1 MSVRRVFSGSPR
13 KNWKKNSFRLETR
26 AARCDDR
33 TGRRY
38 AGTPTPGAWPPG
50 NLVTRSKVH
59 HSLYAFYW
67 VGRGGDFHFSTSV
80 LTSACILLPFLPR
93 ACPQHCV
100 GPGKTPAG
108 CDDFFTVYWEAGK
121 YSDDELLSNLSQV
134 WPSYCGP
141 TPQDRCSSPAP
152 RGLFPLE

>member
-1 MSVRRVFSGSPR
+1 MAE
-13 KNWKKNSFRLETR
+13 KDRLPLTREQR
-26 AARCDDR
+26 AAMI
-33 TGRRY
+33 GRDSGMQVRQ
-38 AGTPTPGAWPPG
+38 PPGAC
-50 NLVTRSKVH
+50 LLRYLATRSKVY

-67 VGRGGDFHFSTSV
+67 DGRGSDFPFSASV
-80 LTSACILLPFLPR
+80 LTSACILLPFMPR

-108 CDDFFTVYWEAGK
+108 CDDFFTVNWKAGK

-134 WPSYCGP
+134 LPSYCGP
-141 TPQDRCSSPAP
+141 TSQGRCSWSAP

>member
-13 KNWKKNSFRLETR
+13 KNWKKNSFRLKREQR
-26 AARCDDR
+26 AAMI
-33 TGRRY
+33 GRDGNMQVRQ
-38 AGTPTPGAWPPG
+38 PPGACLLG
-50 NLVTRSKVH
+50 NLASRSKVH

>member
-1 MSVRRVFSGSPR
+1 MDPR
-13 KNWKKNSFRLETR
+13 EKTGKKIRFALKREQR
-26 AARCDDR
+26 AAMI
-33 TGRRY
+33 GRDGGMQVRQ
-38 AGTPTPGAWPPG
+38 PPGAWPPG
-50 NLVTRSKVH
+50 NLATRSKVH
-59 HSLYAFYW
+59 QSSNVSYW
-67 VGRGGDFHFSTSV
+67 DGRGSDCQFSPSV